1 MQDQLLLQLIEDDV
15 APAHQLLEL
24 LRAESV
30 ALHGRDMVLL
40 ENILAQKQSLIVQL
54 EQHGRKRSQILA
66 GLGLT
71 ADRAGLQTLA
81 QHSALG
87 DTLLERGDMLTKV
100 LDECQVVNACNG
112 KSIQLQQMATANQV
126 RILTGGDTPS
136 LYDARGST
144 ARMAKNRP
152 LSQA

>member
-1 MQDQLLLQLIEDDV
+1 MQDQMLLQLIEDDI

-40 ENILAQKQSLIVQL
+40 ENILAHKQSLIVQL
-54 EQHGRKRSQILA
+54 EQHGRKRSEILA

-71 ADRAGLQTLA
+71 ADRGGLQILA
-81 QHSALG
+81 QHSHLG
-87 DTLLERGDMLTKV
+87 ATLLERGDQLTAV
-100 LDECQVVNACNG
+100 LDQCQAVNAGNG
-112 KSIQLQQMATANQV
+112 KAIQLQQMATANQV
-126 RILTGGDTPS
+126 RILTGGEAPS
-136 LYDARGST
+136 LYNSRGST
-144 ARMAKNRP
+144 SRMAKQRP